1 MRHNLT
7 GFVLG
12 AWLALF
18 GVALHCLGIP
28 SKPVRIIV
36 PFAPPVARQTFTRAL
51 LASACRIHWGSRWS
65 STIVRAQARSSAP
78 MRWPKARPMV
88 TRC

>member
-1 MRHNLT
+1 MRHNMT

-12 AWLALF
+12 AWLAVF
-18 GVALHCLGIP
+18 GVALHAQEYP

-36 PFAPPVARQTFTRAL
+36 PFAAGGPADIYARFIGQRLQDA
-51 LASACRIHWGSRWS
+51 WGQNF
-65 STIVRAQARSSAP
+65 IVDNRPGAGQSSAP
-78 MRWPKARPMV
+78 MRSLRARLMG